1 MMWPVLLAF
10 LAFVVVFTLLVFF
23 VNRWLSSY
31 IRGHISGRLE
41 AIDQIVNQEQV
52 PDAWLRSHRRRARK
66 LKAAGATDQQLL
78 ALSRLARKQCLA
90 NIRELI
96 RYAEDVKFTDSEATR
111 HFMSDELRTQERRW
125 QDDKEWYA
133 LVDFSS
139 AMETPSEA

>member
-10 LAFVVVFTLLVFF
+10 LVFVVIFTLLAFF

-31 IRGHISGRLE
+31 IQGHIAGRLE
-41 AIDQIVNQEQV
+41 AIDEIVNEEKV
-52 PDAWLRSHRRRARK
+52 PEAWLRSHRRRARK
-66 LKAAGATDQQLL
+66 LRAAGATDQQLL

-90 NIRELI
+90 NIQELI

-111 HFMSDELRTQERRW
+111 HFMLDELRKQERRW
-125 QDDKEWYA
+125 QDDREWYA

-139 AMETPSEA
+139 QTEASSEA